1 MAINHVDLELLDR
14 QATLID
20 TMEMYVAAV
29 WRRGHKDELAEETL
43 HTYIQAYR
51 RSLARLSPE
60 ALFLYASRQA
70 KVRRPQ

>member
-1 MAINHVDLELLDR
+1 MSINHVDLELLER

-43 HTYIQAYR
+43 HTYILAYR

-60 ALFLYASRQA
+60 ALFLYAQRA
-70 KVRRPQ
+70 ALRKRR